1 MTDGS
6 TKFCFTNDCLSVTN
20 TQAVSIFLKT
30 QTQSVILKPLIS
42 FFKQLFQ
49 KPRTRTNQQETDS
62 QAKTFT
68 HPDPMQPHP
77 DGEKPEPDRLQTT
90 FEPAQQVLKTNTAR
104 ESQKKSI
111 NQQQRAAKK
120 RPEKMDQKNPDHQ
133 ESWSLKNFFVA
144 PEEGKT
150 RFHDLDL
157 PENLMHAIS
166 DLGFAYCTEIQ
177 AALLPHTLAGKDATA
192 KAQTGTGKSA
202 TFIIAMIKAFTEN
215 PVKNKEGFPRAL
227 ILAPTR
233 ELVHQIEKD
242 FNDLARYTR
251 LKIVSVYGGTGY
263 ARQQQILHDNP
274 VDVIVATPGRLLD
287 FIRQKRINLSKVEIV
302 VIDEAD
308 RMLDMGFIPDVRRL
322 VYMTPHKDKRQTLFF
337 SATLTEEVLRLAD
350 SWTTKNKVRIEID
363 PEQTTAENI
372 RQVVYLTTEDKK
384 FQHVY
389 NLIVSEKLDRVLIF
403 VNRKDTAKFLCDKLS
418 RYRLKCKV
426 LSGDVSQDNRFKVL
440 NQFKNSTIN
449 ILVATD
455 VAARGLHI
463 ENISHVVN
471 YDMPFEP
478 EHYIHRIGRT
488 GRAGAAGTS
497 ISFADEMSSFQ
508 IPQIEA
514 VLGHKITCEYPSKSL
529 EQPLPKPLPRQ
540 QQQKKVPAKG
550 RPRKRRPGHPKKYN
564 KKP

>member
-1 MTDGS
+1 M
-6 TKFCFTNDCLSVTN
+6 
-20 TQAVSIFLKT
+20 
-30 QTQSVILKPLIS
+30 KPLIA
-42 FFKQLFQ
+42 FF
-49 KPRTRTNQQETDS
+49 TRFFNKSRPQANQPAAVKRSGRQR
-62 QAKTFT
+62 
-68 HPDPMQPHP
+68 HPDP
-77 DGEKPEPDRLQTT
+77 
-90 FEPAQQVLKTNTAR
+90 AQQDPDLAESEHVLHKNSGPAKPLVKEGAKKTSRQHNVPENKAP
-104 ESQKKSI
+104 KKAD
-111 NQQQRAAKK
+111 QGRAAGKPV
-120 RPEKMDQKNPDHQ
+120 RQK
-133 ESWSLKNFFVA
+133 SWSLDSFSVPPK
-144 PEEGKT
+144 EGKT

-157 PENLMHAIS
+157 PDTLMHAIA

-202 TFIIAMIKAFTEN
+202 TFIIAMINAFTRN
-215 PVKNKEGFPRAL
+215 PVTNKKGFPRAL

-242 FNDLARYTR
+242 FNDLAGYTS

-263 ARQQQILHDNP
+263 ARQQQILQDKP
-274 VDVIVATPGRLLD
+274 VDVLVATPGRLLD
-287 FIRQKRINLSKVEIV
+287 FIRQKRINLSRVEIV

-337 SATLTEEVLRLAD
+337 SATLTDEVLRLAD
-350 SWTTKNKVRIEID
+350 SWTTKNKVQIEID
-363 PEQTTAENI
+363 PEQTTAESI

-389 NLIVSEKLDRVLIF
+389 NLIVSEKLSRVLIF

-418 RYRLKCKV
+418 RYRLKCRV

-440 NQFKNSTIN
+440 NQFKNGTVH

-463 ENISHVVN
+463 EDISHVVN

-488 GRAGAAGTS
+488 GRAGASGIS

-514 VLGHKITCEYPSKSL
+514 VLGHTITCEYPSEAL

-540 QQQKKVPAKG
+540 QQKKVPAKG
-550 RPRKRRPGHPKKYN
+550 RVRRRRSRPPKKYY